1 MRGEVVRF
9 VLLTVA
15 LSIAALGF
23 VVEAI
28 TGPVVIGTLS
38 AVLVVCAGVDYWRF
52 RARPE
57 SPKTAELV
65 HRLVLYVAV
74 LALMH
79 GTGLD
84 VMESWIAGGR

>member
-1 MRGEVVRF
+1 MRGDVMRF

-15 LSIAALGF
+15 LTLAALGF
-23 VVEAI
+23 IVEAI
-28 TGPVVIGTLS
+28 TGPVVLGTLS
-38 AVLVVCAGVDYWRF
+38 AVLVVAAGVDYWRF

-57 SPKTAELV
+57 SAKTAELV

-84 VMESWIAGGR
+84 IMEAWIAGGG